1 MPLWHCSVGHQAA
14 AIWVPYDIS
23 DAPPR
28 AETTTTLLAF
38 CCRRLGIGNNATWI
52 KPLARTCMAGKTSA
66 RPMTGG
72 MAIVETLIANKV
84 DRVFGLPGAQL
95 YALFD
100 ALAQRSDVIATIG
113 ARHEQARGY
122 MAFGYARST
131 GRPGVYV

>member
-1 MPLWHCSVGHQAA
+1 
-14 AIWVPYDIS
+14 
-23 DAPPR
+23 
-28 AETTTTLLAF
+28 
-38 CCRRLGIGNNATWI
+38 
-52 KPLARTCMAGKTSA
+52 MAGKTSA

-72 MAIVETLIANKV
+72 MAIVEALIANKV

-113 ARHEQARGY
+113 ARHEQACGY

-131 GRPGVYV
+131 GRPGVYAVVPGHGIGLQRAGSVHHR